1 MYGKPKLLSP
11 PGTFDDVVTRL
22 PVLGVVIENLTCS
35 EADRQFLRQLF
46 LEVYRVAVED
56 VRRHYEEP

>member
-1 MYGKPKLLSP
+1 MYGKPKLLTP
-11 PGTFDDVVTRL
+11 PASFDEVVTRL

-35 EADRQFLRQLF
+35 EADKQFLRELF